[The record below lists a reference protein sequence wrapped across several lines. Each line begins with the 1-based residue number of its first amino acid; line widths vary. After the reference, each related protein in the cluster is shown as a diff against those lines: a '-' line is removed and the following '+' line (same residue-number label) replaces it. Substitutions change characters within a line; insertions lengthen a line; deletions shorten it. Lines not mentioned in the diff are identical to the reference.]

1 MPLPK
6 RRIGGVPV
14 SAIGYGAMGISICYG
29 PPLPDEQ
36 RLKVRLRPSILISS
50 VDRATSRFWM
60 LFTRMDVHTGIPPM
74 SMVIA
79 KTLSAR
85 GESENPSQFP
95 VRTLTGIVF
104 RLKTRGKRSD
114 IFLATKF
121 GCGSGSKPIDC
132 SPEYIPKAHEKS
144 LQRLGVDYVD
154 LYYAHR
160 YVYHNSQTGGGSY

>member
-1 MPLPK
+1 MSLPK
-6 RRIGGVPV
+6 RKIGGASV

-36 RLKVRLRPSILISS
+36 RLKVRLHSFI
-50 VDRATSRFWM
+50 
-60 LFTRMDVHTGIPPM
+60 FTRSANQATFRSWMPSTRRAAHIGIPPT
-74 SMVIA
+74 SMAIA
-79 KTLSAR
+79 KTSSER
-85 GESENPSQFP
+85 GEPECPTT
-95 VRTLTGIVF
+95 VHTMILTRSIP

-132 SPEYIPKAHEKS
+132 SPEYVPEALEKS

-160 YVYHNSQTGGGSY
+160 YVL

>member
-1 MPLPK
+1 
-6 RRIGGVPV
+6 
-14 SAIGYGAMGISICYG
+14 
-29 PPLPDEQ
+29 
-36 RLKVRLRPSILISS
+36 
-50 VDRATSRFWM
+50 M
-60 LFTRMDVHTGIPPM
+60 LFTRMVVHTGMQLM

-85 GESENPSQFP
+85 GESEKLSQFP
-95 VRTLTGIVF
+95 VGTLTGIVS
-104 RLKTRGKRSD
+104 RLKTREKRSD

-132 SPEYIPKAHEKS
+132 SPEYIPKALEKS

-160 YVYHNSQTGGGSY
+160 YVYHTSQTGGGSY